1 MRDRAQEM
9 GVGRDLNPF
18 VRFHVRL
25 ENGRVWY
32 DKIDI
37 IRTIGDIRDGFVI
50 IEKTI
55 IKTYN
60 YLIDRWVIIETRT
73 REIRKRNKN
82 ATKKYYC
89 LFIILDNEDDM
100 IRDHLN

>member
-60 YLIDRWVIIETRT
+60 YLIDELLLKRE
-73 REIRKRNKN
+73 REIRMLQKSIIVFL
-82 ATKKYYC
+82 
-89 LFIILDNEDDM
+89 LFWIMKM

>member
-60 YLIDRWVIIETRT
+60 YLIDRWVIIETR
-73 REIRKRNKN
+73 KRNKN